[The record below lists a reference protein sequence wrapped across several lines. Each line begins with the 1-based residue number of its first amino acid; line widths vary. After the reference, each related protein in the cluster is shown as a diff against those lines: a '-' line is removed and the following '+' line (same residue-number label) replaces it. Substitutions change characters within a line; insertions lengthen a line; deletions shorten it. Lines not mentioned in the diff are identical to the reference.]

1 MDRKEIKELA
11 KSKIKGNMWNI
22 WWPFLVITVLQSLV
36 SKIFGANIEINVQ
49 NLSSLA
55 EINVPTS
62 YYVKTI
68 LIGVV
73 FGVITAGYIR
83 KYDQKNNK
91 FAIVLFNG
99 MRDKILAL
107 KDLAIIVNYTSYKD
121 SLGTITKLVIVGDNS
136 STNTDEAE
144 VASAVEA
151 E

>member
-1 MDRKEIKELA
+1 MYDKRNNTNNQKK
-11 KSKIKGNMWNI
+11 K
-22 WWPFLVITVLQSLV
+22 
-36 SKIFGANIEINVQ
+36 
-49 NLSSLA
+49 
-55 EINVPTS
+55 NVPIEVPL
-62 YYVKTI
+62 YLPKDMPDEIYNGI
-68 LIGVV
+68 LEVLGNTRFDKISFPLSVHRNQV
-73 FGVITAGYIR
+73 SDAAQDDERVITAGYIR